1 MKQKGFNVWIGIAVV
16 LLAFFTL
23 FVVYPLAQVLY
34 KSVLASNTS
43 ELTFTLDYFDK
54 FFARKYY
61 WSTLVNSF
69 YVTVAST
76 LLASLIGLPMA
87 YLLRSYKVPGSKY
100 LNILIVISYLSPPF
114 IGAYAWIQL
123 FGRNGFWTKFLT
135 ESFGWHVIEVDGN
148 NIEQFID
155 ACAMARAMTE
165 KPVMIIAHTVPG
177 KGVDFMENDL

>member
-1 MKQKGFNVWIGIAVV
+1 MKQKGFNIWTGIAV
-16 LLAFFTL
+16 LLLSFFAL

-76 LLASLIGLPMA
+76 LL
-87 YLLRSYKVPGSKY
+87 LR
-100 LNILIVISYLSPPF
+100 
-114 IGAYAWIQL
+114 
-123 FGRNGFWTKFLT
+123 
-135 ESFGWHVIEVDGN
+135 
-148 NIEQFID
+148 
-155 ACAMARAMTE
+155 
-165 KPVMIIAHTVPG
+165 
-177 KGVDFMENDL
+177 